1 VALIKGVEMIN
12 TQKCQNAQELAR
24 KLIPGKTQLLSKRPE
39 MFAPG
44 VWPGYY
50 KKAKG
55 QKIWDLD
62 NNKYFDF
69 SIAGIGAN
77 VLGYADDFVDESVE
91 KAIRLGSSSSLNCY
105 EELDL
110 AKLMTELHPWSSMA
124 RYARSG
130 GEAVTI
136 ALRIA
141 RAHTKRD
148 KIVFCGYHG
157 WHDWYL
163 SSNIS
168 NGDNLSEHLLSG
180 LSPQGVPKALEGN
193 SIPFKYN
200 DINGLETI
208 LENNRNSI
216 AAIIMEPFGNSFTS
230 EEFLH
235 KVKKLANKNGIILIF
250 DEISSGF
257 RINTGGIHLTYGV
270 DPDIAIF
277 SKAISNGYPMS
288 VVIGREDVMQSAQET
303 FISST
308 SWTERIGPTASIAT
322 IKKFRTKRVSKHLV
336 EIGNIVNN
344 GWQFAADRANLKIE
358 ISGLSC
364 LSKFKFKHELD
375 SEMRTYFTQEMLER
389 GFLAAGRFYAMYAHT
404 EKATHNYVDE
414 TIKIFKEIS
423 ELITQDKLHS
433 KLRGEVAHN
442 GFQRLN

>member
-1 VALIKGVEMIN
+1 MIN
-12 TQKCQNAQELAR
+12 SKKCQEAQEQAR

-62 NNKYFDF
+62 NNKYLDF

-77 VLGYADDFVDESVE
+77 VLGYADDFVDNSVE
-91 KAIRLGSSSSLNCY
+91 KAIRRGSSSSLNCY

-141 RAHTKRD
+141 RAYTKRD

-200 DINGLETI
+200 DITGLEKI
-208 LENNRNSI
+208 LENNQDSI
-216 AAIIMEPFGNSFTS
+216 AAIIMEPFGNSFES

-235 KVKKLANKNGIILIF
+235 KVKFLAKKFNAVFIF

-257 RINTGGIHLTYGV
+257 RINAGGIHLTYGV
-270 DPDIAIF
+270 DPDLAVF

-288 VVIGREDVMQSAQET
+288 VVMGREEVMQSAQET

-322 IKKFRTKRVSKHLV
+322 ITKFKKEQVNKHLV
-336 EIGNIVNN
+336 EIGNIIDT
-344 GWQFAADRANLKIE
+344 GWRLAADRAKLKVE

-389 GFLAAGRFYAMYAHT
+389 GFLAAGRFYAMHSHT
-404 EKATHNYVDE
+404 QKAAHNYVEE
-414 TIKIFKEIS
+414 TIKIFMEIS
-423 ELITQDKLHS
+423 ELISQDKLHS
-433 KLRGEVAHN
+433 KLRGEVAHS